1 MSVANK
7 ALEQDK
13 EIPEGDDGS
22 FVILENVT
30 SQKSG
35 EEDDW
40 MVKHY
45 IMVLQTITQKSSSAI
60 LPATNIKASA
70 NPAVKVIPNAPCDS
84 ANCFL
89 YENAGRS
96 KPQTV

>member
-40 MVKHY
+40 MV
-45 IMVLQTITQKSSSAI
+45 
-60 LPATNIKASA
+60 TNKASMDKA
-70 NPAVKVIPNAPCDS
+70 LHNGSPNNHPETIICNPPGNQHQSICQSCSKGDS
-84 ANCFL
+84 QCSL
-89 YENAGRS
+89 
-96 KPQTV
+96 

>member
-70 NPAVKVIPNAPCDS
+70 NPAVKDS
-84 ANCFL
+84 QYSL
-89 YENAGRS
+89 
-96 KPQTV
+96 